1 MKPLPST
8 SRLALAAAFALFGS
22 NTFAAPLT
30 WDNGAATGN
39 WSASDL
45 NWSGITPW
53 NNAAPDDA
61 IFGATGVG
69 TVTIS
74 EAITAGTI
82 TFNAAGYT
90 IDTSTFGLTLNTGIT
105 GAESADMIGTT
116 ALTLGANNSWSVA
129 ATKTLTANLEIGGA
143 FGLNKTGGGALALSG
158 ANTYTGGTTVQAG
171 SVIFGSATAPGTG
184 ALTFDNGGTSTATAV
199 FSIAAIHANPIT
211 TAVGS
216 TGANTIQTT
225 NLTGTL
231 ALNGPVTINTGTTLK
246 LDNSGNVLDIG
257 TGVITGNGGLETSG
271 TSTGNLIFRGAN
283 TYSGGTLLS
292 GSSVHVPALGTTG
305 PDGSP
310 TDGPFG
316 TGTLTINN
324 ATFRSTTTAAT
335 SIGNT
340 VTLAGN
346 LSAINVGSEKNLTFS
361 GPVTLTG
368 TRTITSSVGQTVGGT
383 SLILSGVIDDG
394 GNGYGLIKQGAGSLT
409 LSGANTYG
417 GNTTLSGGTVV
428 ISNAASFGAGDVLV
442 TGASRIDAVFSN
454 TYANDID
461 VGATLSLKAGLYT
474 VQSAPGGTVTYSG
487 VLSGSGDI
495 NVLNSNTGNNTTILD
510 FTNGNNT
517 FTGSVISAAGNAN
530 GADYFRFA
538 TIGDGGNFTFQKAG
552 NRGGVIYNGASAV
565 TFGTRQ
571 IAIGAGF
578 GGGGVYGVNGNGVAQ
593 NSFENNA
600 SNAAHTVSFNSNL
613 SVGAIAS
620 TSVFYFG
627 GSNAGNNTFAGT
639 IADAAST
646 NTLGIGKIGAGKW
659 ILTGSNSFQGNTFIQ
674 QGTLSVNTI
683 DVAANNQAL
692 GKGSLILFGYAGNS
706 GTLEYTGS
714 ANAETDKQIVVGNL
728 NNNNHGGGG
737 GIVNNSVTGTLTFN
751 NSIFNAISV
760 PSLTFNITTVDRT
773 LTLGGSNTGAN
784 TISGKIQDNVA
795 GAAQVLLTKTG
806 TGRWVLEGDNTYT
819 GTTAIQGGVLVAG
832 HVNAIAGGLA
842 HGGSGAVISLTG
854 SGILG
859 LGAGDFTRLP
869 SGASLT
875 AGRIAFLDNGGFA
888 AYGAD
893 RIVNFGGAGG
903 IVAIGSTAT
912 SVIGNLNGKTLILGH
927 ATATH
932 KVTVTNTL
940 DFGGGSRTIQVDN
953 GLAEIDA
960 EISGVLQPQVGGT
973 GGFTK
978 TGAGTLVLSN
988 ANTYIGGTTVSA
1000 GTLTL
1005 NGSLAD
1011 ATMSILAGA
1020 SVKCTATGTLTYN
1033 VDGLTADQVVNNGT
1047 INLNGLTVAVN
1058 ATGAGLTET
1067 EYVLVDATGGGTISG
1082 TFAGVT
1088 GAPGYTLDYGT
1099 PNQVKLVMTGGGDP
1113 YDTWAGGPGL
1123 PFDGDANGDGVSN
1136 GLAWLLGAP
1145 DKDTN
1150 AVNLL
1155 PEVSENAG
1163 ALVIDFTC
1171 LKAAGRGT
1179 ATLLLQHSGDVG
1191 NDDDWVDV
1199 SVPDNA
1205 TTVGT
1210 VVFTVPTTNP
1220 DSDLV
1225 DLRATIPV
1233 GEAIDGKLF
1242 GRLKAEKP

>member
-1 MKPLPST
+1 MKNNHLRKAAIASLGLAFLST
-8 SRLALAAAFALFGS
+8 SSAFAA
-22 NTFAAPLT
+22 TLT
-30 WDNGAATGN
+30 WDDGDETGFWN
-39 WSASDL
+39 TTDL
-45 NWSGITPW
+45 NWSGTDPW
-53 NNAAPDDA
+53 DNTTPDDA
-61 IFGATGVG
+61 IFDAAGVG
-69 TVTIS
+69 TVTLT
-74 EAITAGTI
+74 EAIAAGSVTFNTAGYTITGETITLSGGATALTSNATSTINSNVTITTTAGTI
-82 TFNAAGYT
+82 TS
-90 IDTSTFGLTLNTGIT
+90 TS
-105 GAESADMIGTT
+105 GT
-116 ALTLGANNSWSVA
+116 LTLGG
-129 ATKTLTANLEIGGA
+129 TLD
-143 FGLNKTGGGALALSG
+143 
-158 ANTYTGGTTVQAG
+158 AG
-171 SVIFGSATAPGTG
+171 SL
-184 ALTFDNGGTSTATAV
+184 ALTFD
-199 FSIAAIHANPIT
+199 
-211 TAVGS
+211 
-216 TGANTIQTT
+216 GA
-225 NLTGTL
+225 
-231 ALNGPVTINTGTTLK
+231 
-246 LDNSGNVLDIG
+246 
-257 TGVITGNGGLETSG
+257 
-271 TSTGNLIFRGAN
+271 
-283 TYSGGTLLS
+283 
-292 GSSVHVPALGTTG
+292 
-305 PDGSP
+305 
-310 TDGPFG
+310 
-316 TGTLTINN
+316 
-324 ATFRSTTTAAT
+324 
-335 SIGNT
+335 
-340 VTLAGN
+340 
-346 LSAINVGSEKNLTFS
+346 
-361 GPVTLTG
+361 
-368 TRTITSSVGQTVGGT
+368 
-383 SLILSGVIDDG
+383 
-394 GNGYGLIKQGAGSLT
+394 
-409 LSGANTYG
+409 
-417 GNTTLSGGTVV
+417 GNTTLSNGIANAVSLTKIGTGTLFLGGSNSYSGATTLSGGILQAGSATGFSANSS
-428 ISNAASFGAGDVLV
+428 ISLASGTRLVL
-442 TGASRIDAVFSN
+442 GGFSN
-454 TYANDID
+454 TVGGLNGTGGVVENANATA
-461 VGATLSLKAGLYT
+461 ATLTISNSGTNSYSSNLQNGTGAGALAVIKT
-474 VQSAPGGTVTYSG
+474 GAGAQAITNATFTGGLTINQGTWQLGGVNGLGNGTVTINGGALSSNSTTARTLTNIANTLAISGSFTLGDLTNTGALTLPGAVTLSSNPTITVPTGNSHIFSGNIGGSSSFTKDGAGTLTLSGTNDYSG
-487 VLSGSGDI
+487 NTALSAGTLVLNNNSALSSGELNITGTSAITAINGIATANKINVGANTLTLRLTNAGAATSTFSGQLTGAGIINIGGSGS
-495 NVLNSNTGNNTTILD
+495 GNNTTILD
-510 FTNGNNT
+510 FTNSNNT
-517 FTGSVISAAGNAN
+517 FTGNIVGASGNVN

-940 DFGGGSRTIQVDN
+940 DFGGGSRTIQVDD

-960 EISGVLQPQVGGT
+960 EISGVLQPQAAGTAGLTKAGFGTLLLTNANTLNDNVNVLSGTLLVNNTTGSGTGTGTVRVSGGSFAGPIAKLGGT
-973 GGFTK
+973 G
-978 TGAGTLVLSN
+978 S
-988 ANTYIGGTTVSA
+988 IGGSVVLLDEWAFGMKNGGVLAPTAAASGTALDVIGTT
-1000 GTLTL
+1000 
-1005 NGSLAD
+1005 
-1011 ATMSILAGA
+1011 
-1020 SVKCTATGTLTYN
+1020 
-1033 VDGLTADQVVNNGT
+1033 
-1047 INLNGLTVAVN
+1047 
-1058 ATGAGLTET
+1058 
-1067 EYVLVDATGGGTISG
+1067 
-1082 TFAGVT
+1082 TFAGGSIFEWNMIADDPAADPGINAANSGSYSQLVGTDTIGGGGAVFSIVLGAGNTFADAFWDTNKTWTNVFSGSGAINNLADIFSSFGGTGVSTAGVVT
-1088 GAPGYTLDYGT
+1088 GRGSFSFTSTSTLNWT
-1099 PNQVKLVMTGGGDP
+1099 AIPEPTTALGG
-1113 YDTWAGGPGL
+1113 
-1123 PFDGDANGDGVSN
+1123 
-1136 GLAWLLGAP
+1136 
-1145 DKDTN
+1145 
-1150 AVNLL
+1150 
-1155 PEVSENAG
+1155 
-1163 ALVIDFTC
+1163 
-1171 LKAAGRGT
+1171 
-1179 ATLLLQHSGDVG
+1179 LLLTAG
-1191 NDDDWVDV
+1191 
-1199 SVPDNA
+1199 
-1205 TTVGT
+1205 
-1210 VVFTVPTTNP
+1210 
-1220 DSDLV
+1220 L
-1225 DLRATIPV
+1225 LRRRRKDEV
-1233 GEAIDGKLF
+1233 
-1242 GRLKAEKP
+1242 